1 MTYTDHRDDSR
12 ARREDTPKWGD
23 VSAHP
28 GAVAW
33 QLTKKGMAS
42 RAQKIRHLWD
52 IRWHEEKRAVAQG
65 TADLQQH
72 RLPPRHI
79 LCEGPH
85 YLRYASAIPSISTR
99 PSPPGGPGTHPGPSG
114 RPSTPPPPTPRRTG
128 PTVDGPLDPDT
139 PTPNPS
145 STRGLHPPSRSTDPS
160 GHQHAGCNMHRT
172 SVVPL
177 PRSTGGLQH

>member
-1 MTYTDHRDDSR
+1 MTTPGQAGKTHRNGGMSLLK
-12 ARREDTPKWGD
+12 A
-23 VSAHP
+23 

-42 RAQKIRHLWD
+42 RVQKIRHLWD
-52 IRWHEEKRAVAQG
+52 LQWHEEKRAVAQG

-72 RLPPRHI
+72 RLPPRPRDAS
-79 LCEGPH
+79 PH
-85 YLRYASAIPSISTR
+85 PLRTPRTTPQKSHRFQQGRT
-99 PSPPGGPGTHPGPSG
+99 SPPGGPGTHPGPSG
-114 RPSTPPPPTPRRTG
+114 RPSTPPPPTPGRTG
-128 PTVDGPLDPDT
+128 PTLDGTLDPGT
-139 PTPNPS
+139 PTLTPRS
-145 STRGLHPPSRSTDPS
+145 SRGLYPPSRSTDPS